1 MKCSFCQ
8 TDFSCRSSMINH
20 QKTAKYCLRLQKEE
34 FENIE
39 ENEDE
44 KDERERES
52 EKEREKEIEK
62 MKEKIQQQEKEIE
75 HLRYEREKLIEK
87 INKQRYYHFTPIS
100 PFLFPY
106 TFSSS
111 SSFSFSSYIKTHDI
125 IL

>member
-20 QKTAKYCLRLQKEE
+20 QKNAKYCLRLQKEE

-44 KDERERES
+44 REDEKEYERERE
-52 EKEREKEIEK
+52 E
-62 MKEKIQQQEKEIE
+62 MKEKIKQQEKEIGR
-75 HLRYEREKLIEK
+75 LSREREELIEK
-87 INKQRYYHFTPIS
+87 LNKQKYYHFIPTS

-106 TFSSS
+106 TFSS